1 MIAVIAKI
9 KARSG
14 EEAKVEKALRGVV
27 PKVREEEGTLAY
39 SLHRSQT
46 DKCLFMVY
54 EKYSDMN
61 AFAYHGS
68 TPYLKEMFDV
78 ILPLLDGRLE
88 IEMYDELA

>member
-14 EEAKVEKALRGVV
+14 EEAKVEKALRDVI

-39 SLHRSQT
+39 VLHRSQS
-46 DKCLFMVY
+46 DKRLFMVY

-61 AFAYHGS
+61 AFLVHGS
-68 TPYLKEMFDV
+68 TPYLKQMFDV
-78 ILPLLDGRLE
+78 ILPLLDGALE
-88 IEMYDELA
+88 IEMYDELV

>member
-1 MIAVIAKI
+1 MIAVVAKI
-9 KARSG
+9 KAKKG
-14 EEAKVEKALRGVV
+14 EEAKVEKALRDVI

-39 SLHRSQT
+39 TLHRSQT
-46 DKCLFMVY
+46 DASLFMVY

-61 AFAYHGS
+61 AFMQHGS

-78 ILPLLDGRLE
+78 ILPLLEGSLG

>member
-1 MIAVIAKI
+1 MIAVVAKI
-9 KARSG
+9 KAKKG
-14 EEAKVEKALRGVV
+14 EEGKVEKALRGVI

-39 SLHRSQT
+39 NLHRSQN

-61 AFAYHGS
+61 AFMAHGS

-78 ILPLLDGRLE
+78 ILPLLDGSLE
-88 IEMYDELA
+88 IEMYDELV